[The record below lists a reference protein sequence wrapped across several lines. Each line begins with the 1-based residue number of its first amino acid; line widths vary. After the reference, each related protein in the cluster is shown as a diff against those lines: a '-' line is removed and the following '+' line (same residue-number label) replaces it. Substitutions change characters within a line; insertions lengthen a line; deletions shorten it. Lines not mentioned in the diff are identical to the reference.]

1 MKIKKRQCRKHHQN
15 LMVDNT
21 IKNTILSMLLE
32 ANGECVPQDKIIQRL
47 RSLHRKSNKRTIRSA
62 REALVL
68 DGVPVC
74 SSAQF
79 NGLWIAQDETEKNIV
94 ADELES
100 KAKTLLKNAK
110 ALRKINIENWK
121 KDWETKGETNEL

>member
-15 LMVDNT
+15 PLVDNT
-21 IKNTILSMLLE
+21 IKNIILSMLLE
-32 ANGECVPQDKIIQRL
+32 ANGQCVPQDEIIERL
-47 RSLHRKSNKRTIRSA
+47 RSLHHNSNKRTIRSA

-79 NGLWIAQDETEKNIV
+79 NGLWIAQNDIEKNIV
-94 ADELES
+94 AEELEN

-110 ALRKINIENWK
+110 ALREINV
-121 KDWETKGETNEL
+121 KDWEKKGKQNEL

>member
-1 MKIKKRQCRKHHQN
+1 MKIKKKAVQKHHQN
-15 LMVDNT
+15 QIVDST
-21 IKNTILSMLLE
+21 TKNIVLSMLLE
-32 ANGECVPQDKIIQRL
+32 ANGECVPQDEIAQRL
-47 RSLHRKSNKRTIRSA
+47 KSLHHKSDKRIIRRT

-68 DGVPVC
+68 EGVPVC

-79 NGLWIAQDETEKNIV
+79 NGLWIAQDELEKNIV

-110 ALRKINIENWK
+110 ALRKINVENW
-121 KDWETKGETNEL
+121 ENERK